1 MNTSPTA
8 KSAELRMRL
17 RQIQAKYDGGGMPQ
31 ALYNVCKAIEREIA
45 WEEIAWEKQRE
56 DRR

>member
-1 MNTSPTA
+1 MNYVSPTA

-31 ALYNVCKAIEREIA
+31 ALYNVCKEMEREIA
-45 WEEIAWEKQRE
+45 WEEQCAAQRE
-56 DRR
+56 ELR